1 MVSVHSAAT
10 APGPELRTLCVC
22 VSESLYGVI
31 SLSVVICQ
39 LHSVLPPG
47 IVRTQRGDGSSLLS
61 ACLVQILSNCT
72 VGVARFLLLIA
83 SDLQSSDW
91 P

>member
-1 MVSVHSAAT
+1 M
-10 APGPELRTLCVC
+10 C
-22 VSESLYGVI
+22 VSESLYSFI

-47 IVRTQRGDGSSLLS
+47 TVRTQRGDESSLLS
-61 ACLVQILSNCT
+61 ACLVKILSNCT
-72 VGVARFLLLIA
+72 VGVVQVLLLIA
-83 SDLQSSDW
+83 SDLQSSNW

>member
-1 MVSVHSAAT
+1 M
-10 APGPELRTLCVC
+10 CVC
-22 VSESLYGVI
+22 MSEGLYGVI

-47 IVRTQRGDGSSLLS
+47 TVRTQRGDESSLLS

-83 SDLQSSDW
+83 SDRQSSAW